1 MRKKSYNILSLM
13 LDLSFN
19 ILCFIFSFIDSK
31 QGVVIFEEYDK
42 KLLYLVPLKYH
53 HHLHQLAKVELGF
66 VDQGVDEDYT
76 LNILKQTVNT
86 NEQVKKLVN
95 KKYLI

>member
-1 MRKKSYNILSLM
+1 M

-19 ILCFIFSFIDSK
+19 ILCLVSSFIDSK

-42 KLLYLVPLKYH
+42 KFLYSMPLKCH
-53 HHLHQLAKVELGF
+53 HHLHQLAKVELNF
-66 VDQGVDEDYT
+66 VDQGVDEGYN
-76 LNILKQTVNT
+76 LNILDQTVNT

-95 KKYLI
+95 KIYLILNDTKWM